1 MALTDKL
8 AAIADAIR
16 AKTGKTNLITL
27 DQMPTEIANIET
39 GGGGRTEPYIE
50 ETYDANGSLISVNMF
65 GYTNIRSY
73 AFQNCSKLALTY
85 LPDGLTSIGNYA
97 FQGCSNLAL
106 ASLPDGLTSIGGF
119 AFQRCTSLALKSLPA
134 GLTSIG
140 ANAFYGCSSLK
151 TITFKRKPNTISKTA
166 FSSCSK
172 LTTINVPW
180 GEGEVASA
188 PWGAT
193 KATINYNYVG

>member
-8 AAIADAIR
+8 TAIADAIR

-27 DQMPTEIANIET
+27 DQMPTEVANIET

-65 GYTNIRSY
+65 GYTNIRSHAFKNCSELALTSLPDGLTSIEVN
-73 AFQNCSKLALTY
+73 AFQNCSSLALTY
-85 LPDGLTSIGNYA
+85 LPDGLTSIKKYA
-97 FQGCSNLAL
+97 FHNCSKLAL
-106 ASLPDGLTSIGGF
+106 ASLPYGLTSIGD
-119 AFQRCTSLALKSLPA
+119 
-134 GLTSIG
+134 
-140 ANAFYGCSSLK
+140 NAFYGCSSLR
-151 TITFKRKPNTISKTA
+151 TITFKSKPDTISKSS

-180 GEGEVASA
+180 GEREVANA

-193 KATINYNYVG
+193 TATINYNYVG

>member
-8 AAIADAIR
+8 IAIADAIR

-27 DQMPTEIANIET
+27 DQMPTEIVNMEI
-39 GGGGRTEPYIE
+39 GGGNCTEPYIE
-50 ETYDANGSLISVNMF
+50 ETYNANGSLISVNMF

-73 AFQNCSKLALTY
+73 AFYNCSNLALKS
-85 LPDGLTSIGNYA
+85 LPDGLTSIGDYA

-106 ASLPDGLTSIGGF
+106 T
-119 AFQRCTSLALKSLPA
+119 SLPA

-140 ANAFYGCSSLK
+140 GSAFYGCSSLK
-151 TITFKRKPNTISKTA
+151 TITFKSKPNAISKTA

-180 GEGEVASA
+180 GEGEVAGA

-193 KATINYNYVG
+193 KATINYNYVR